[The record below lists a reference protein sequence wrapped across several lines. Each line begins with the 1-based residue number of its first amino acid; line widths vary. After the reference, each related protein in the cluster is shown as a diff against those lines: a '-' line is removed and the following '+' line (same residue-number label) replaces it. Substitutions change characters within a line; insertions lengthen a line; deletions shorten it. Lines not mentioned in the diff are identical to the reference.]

1 MRKILLAV
9 VALSLLAGSTA
20 QAFPFKKKK
29 KKAKTEQTATPP
41 APKESAF
48 DKQVKGAKH
57 LPGVIDAYYTPKGT
71 LMWAIQA
78 RNLDKIYLIANRLSE
93 TSAPTDFVA
102 GQMIDDPFM
111 IRFSTDSTNVYMHSV
126 LCEDVLREGD
136 PIAPSFKRNFNDPI
150 MKTFE
155 VKATKGDTLL
165 IDVTAFFG
173 RDEKC
178 ITPMGSSPMT
188 GKKPSAMFDPSASRV
203 KEVKN
208 FPRNME
214 ISSQMNYNGQNGPLT
229 LVVRRSIVEL
239 DKDPMPI
246 RYKDRRV
253 GYFSTPRNFYTS
265 DKDRVEDFEFIHR
278 WRIEPKDMAAYLRGE
293 LVEPVKPIIFYVD
306 NAFPE
311 KWRGAVKQGIEDWNI
326 AFEKAGFKN
335 VVIAK
340 DYPTDDPNFDP
351 DDIRYNCV
359 RYAVT
364 PTANAMGPS
373 YVDPRSGEIL
383 VADVIWYHNVI
394 SLVHDW
400 RFVQTGAVDPR
411 VRTEV
416 FSDDVM
422 NESLRYVASHEI
434 GHTLGLMHN
443 MGASYSFPVDSLRS
457 PSFTKKYG
465 TTPSIMDYARNNYVA
480 QPGDYER
487 GVNLVPPV
495 LGVYDIYAIN
505 WGYRIIPNA
514 NTPEAEVATLNSW
527 IEEKSDDPMYRF
539 GAQQFPQTLDP
550 TDQTEDLGDDHVK
563 ANSLCIKNLKIIM
576 NNLEQWCSKPGASYK
591 DIKMYYNGILSQY
604 QRMLSHVLAYP
615 GGVEFTDLVQDG
627 KGGVAKKYIP
637 RTKQQEAIK
646 WLVNEV
652 TTCPKWLI
660 TNDLREKLE
669 LNPNMYDQLQYA
681 VVGKIFNAATLGSIY
696 EGERSGQKDAYK
708 LDAYVN
714 DAYKLLMAPTLASR
728 SLSHEEMNLQAALV
742 TIASQMSGLQATPAA
757 SAPKRLTSID
767 PTEALAT
774 LENSVN
780 SQHKLCSHAACNLGE
795 YDYFRMTMNAAT
807 LPASVGRPAMLALL
821 KKVQAL
827 YKEKRGT
834 GNAAT
839 RAFYDYQIITIDKL
853 FKD

>member
-1 MRKILLAV
+1 
-9 VALSLLAGSTA
+9 
-20 QAFPFKKKK
+20 
-29 KKAKTEQTATPP
+29 
-41 APKESAF
+41 
-48 DKQVKGAKH
+48 
-57 LPGVIDAYYTPKGT
+57 
-71 LMWAIQA
+71 
-78 RNLDKIYLIANRLSE
+78 
-93 TSAPTDFVA
+93 
-102 GQMIDDPFM
+102 
-111 IRFSTDSTNVYMHSV
+111 
-126 LCEDVLREGD
+126 
-136 PIAPSFKRNFNDPI
+136 
-150 MKTFE
+150 
-155 VKATKGDTLL
+155 
-165 IDVTAFFG
+165 
-173 RDEKC
+173 
-178 ITPMGSSPMT
+178 
-188 GKKPSAMFDPSASRV
+188 
-203 KEVKN
+203 
-208 FPRNME
+208 
-214 ISSQMNYNGQNGPLT
+214 
-229 LVVRRSIVEL
+229 
-239 DKDPMPI
+239 
-246 RYKDRRV
+246 
-253 GYFSTPRNFYTS
+253 
-265 DKDRVEDFEFIHR
+265 
-278 WRIEPKDMAAYLRGE
+278 
-293 LVEPVKPIIFYVD
+293 
-306 NAFPE
+306 
-311 KWRGAVKQGIEDWNI
+311 
-326 AFEKAGFKN
+326 
-335 VVIAK
+335 
-340 DYPTDDPNFDP
+340 
-351 DDIRYNCV
+351 
-359 RYAVT
+359 
-364 PTANAMGPS
+364 
-373 YVDPRSGEIL
+373 
-383 VADVIWYHNVI
+383 
-394 SLVHDW
+394 
-400 RFVQTGAVDPR
+400 
-411 VRTEV
+411 
-416 FSDDVM
+416 
-422 NESLRYVASHEI
+422 
-434 GHTLGLMHN
+434 
-443 MGASYSFPVDSLRS
+443 
-457 PSFTKKYG
+457 
-465 TTPSIMDYARNNYVA
+465 MDYARNNYVA

-637 RTKQQEAIK
+637 RAKQQEAIK

-742 TIASQMSGLQATPAA
+742 TIACQMSGLQATPAA

-807 LPASVGRPAMLALL
+807 LPASVGRPAMLSLL

-839 RAFYDYQIITIDKL
+839 RAFYDYQIMTIDKL